1 MKSFR
6 EYLAEELSD
15 KLSHFTD
22 FDGLLGILKSGYLKG
37 GYYLINKVSLGKIKK
52 HEKTIAY
59 DDSEEREEV
68 CLIRKSNKKEIEKIA
83 EREADVEI
91 VFDWDNVL
99 NLRNVKKPYPIA
111 EYPLSDKNGI
121 IEAVNE
127 LIQKEAI
134 PEKFKERVLD
144 YFLFPKSNED
154 IERKIEKLKE
164 KFPKLKE
171 AKASVNE
178 LLWRSK
184 RLKEYISGKRESE
197 ERIDVSKNRIPISSK
212 YMKIIFLKT
221 LDSEYKKENI
231 SEEQKKSL
239 EYWIAHY
246 YKQDPKLFEFRGEK

>member
-1 MKSFR
+1 MISFR
-6 EYLAEELSD
+6 EYLREEISD

-22 FDGLLGILKSGYLKG
+22 FDGLLGILKNGYLKG
-37 GYYLINKVSLGKIKK
+37 GYYLINKTSLGKIKK
-52 HEKTIAY
+52 YEKTIAY
-59 DDSEEREEV
+59 DDSEEKEEV

-83 EREADVEI
+83 ERKADVEI

-99 NLRNVKKPYPIA
+99 NLRNIKKPYPIA
-111 EYPLSDKNGI
+111 EYPLSDKDGI
-121 IEAVNE
+121 ITVIDE
-127 LIQKEAI
+127 LIQKGII
-134 PEKFKERVLD
+134 PEKFKERILD
-144 YFLFPKSNED
+144 YFLFPKNNED
-154 IERKIEKLKE
+154 VERKIEKLKE

-171 AKASVNE
+171 AKESINE

-239 EYWIAHY
+239 EYWITRY
-246 YKQDPKLFEFRGEK
+246 YKQDPKLFEYKEKK